1 MELSIVSQILKN
13 LFFLLPHL
21 LVLIACIYY
30 LAKRAGADSILMTIG
45 TFLTFITSIFYMII
59 LPLFWSYSIDSMRS
73 RELII
78 TLVGFVGFIGN
89 VMFGVGLLLLI
100 VKQVKKVVKEK

>member
-13 LFFLLPHL
+13 LFF
-21 LVLIACIYY
+21 I
-30 LAKRAGADSILMTIG
+30 T
-45 TFLTFITSIFYMII
+45 TFIGVNCLYLLLGKKSRSRLNINDHWNFLNFHYKYFYMII

-100 VKQVKKVVKEK
+100 VQQVKKVVKE

>member
-1 MELSIVSQILKN
+1 MELSVLPQILKN

-30 LAKRAGADSILMTIG
+30 LAKKSGADSILMTIG

-89 VMFGVGLLLLI
+89 VMLGVGLLLLI
-100 VKQVKKVVKEK
+100 VKQVRKGV